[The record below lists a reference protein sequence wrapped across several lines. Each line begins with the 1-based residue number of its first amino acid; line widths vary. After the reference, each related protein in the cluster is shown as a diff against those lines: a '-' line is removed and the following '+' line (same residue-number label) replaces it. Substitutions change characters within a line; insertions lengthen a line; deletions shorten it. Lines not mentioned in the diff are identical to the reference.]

1 MTRYIPP
8 ALKGTITAILMIGLV
23 LYIYFNEA
31 KVNPNL
37 QYLIYVIYAAGVIWT
52 MLTYRRSVLFTGT
65 FGGLFGQGFRCFI
78 IVTIIM
84 VAFTAIFSLTHPEF
98 ADKEAKAYREIL
110 LKEKSFT
117 PVEIEQEVESRKKQY
132 TLVLVYGSI
141 IGYLIIG
148 AGVTALGS
156 ALLTRRIK

>member
-1 MTRYIPP
+1 MIRNFSPG
-8 ALKGTITAILMIGLV
+8 LKGLITALLMIGVV

-37 QYLIYVIYAAGVIWT
+37 QYLIYALYAGGVIWT
-52 MLTYRRSVLFTGT
+52 LLAYKRSPIFTGT
-65 FGGLFGQGFRCFI
+65 FGGLFAQGFRCFI

-84 VAFTAIFSLTHPEF
+84 VSFTGIFSLMHPEF
-98 ADKEAKAYREIL
+98 AEDSARAYKVEL
-110 LKEKSFT
+110 LKERSKT
-117 PVEIEQEVESRKKQY
+117 PDEIEKEAADYKKQY
-132 TLVLVYGSI
+132 TLRLVSVSI
-141 IGYLIIG
+141 FGYLIIG